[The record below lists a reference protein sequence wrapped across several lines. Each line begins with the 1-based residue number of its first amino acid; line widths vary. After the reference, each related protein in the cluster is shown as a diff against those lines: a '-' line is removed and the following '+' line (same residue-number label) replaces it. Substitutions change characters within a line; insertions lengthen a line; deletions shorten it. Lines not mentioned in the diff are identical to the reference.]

1 VVALNGSTYAFVPGL
16 IASPAADAGM
26 VGVAEVT
33 ISTGTTIEARRR
45 MGSLHGSS
53 LANKRDH
60 VMPQP
65 RQASAAY
72 VRAARHREDFGAG
85 GSPILLTA
93 PSPQECAADT
103 VNGDLY
109 FINYSSNIVNV
120 VHVDPTTLAMSLF
133 ASYATDA
140 TGTVGF
146 SGGSATIVGIAWDP
160 VDGGLIV
167 ATPTDY
173 ELYSGAR
180 AATPNTKIKT
190 IATIVPS
197 ENFGYN
203 SVTDQIWSPSY
214 LGETAASPSPNLTLV
229 DIPSG
234 NQYALNIL
242 PSTISEP
249 DQGAVDSSDNLAV
262 ATEEESY
269 TYYLVP
275 LSQNVLNAPTSGE
288 FTNPNVV
295 TVSPTTSTDERGTD
309 EAIDAT
315 SHLLFSAAEFG
326 SGVGVVQLPSSAT
339 GTPALVNYV
348 YAELPDDPSTP
359 GSPPELW
366 GDPHA
371 AATFNLAASG
381 PYGLTYDENVN
392 GAPDTVIVLDLRA
405 TLAAP
410 ASGGSTT
417 LILAPAAG
425 QDVYYITI

>member
-1 VVALNGSTYAFVPGL
+1 MVALNGTTYAFVPGL
-16 IASPAADAGM
+16 IAAPAADAGM
-26 VGVAEVT
+26 IGVAEVT
-33 ISTGTTIEARRR
+33 LSTGTTIESRTRR
-45 MGSLHGSS
+45 SFAH
-53 LANKRDH
+53 AAAPTNKRDRA
-60 VMPQP
+60 MRQP
-65 RQASAAY
+65 RQPSAAY
-72 VRAARHREDFGAG
+72 ARLARERRLDTGAG
-85 GSPILLTA
+85 GSPILLTS
-93 PSPQECAADT
+93 PSPQECAADP

-109 FINYSSNIVNV
+109 FINYSSNVVNV
-120 VHVDPTTLAMSLF
+120 VHVNPTTAAMSLF
-133 ASYATDA
+133 ATYTTDA
-140 TGTVGF
+140 TGSVEF
-146 SGGSATIVGIAWDP
+146 SGGSATIVGIAWDS
-160 VDGGLIV
+160 VDGGLIL

-203 SVTDQIWSPSY
+203 SATDQIWSPSY
-214 LGETAASPSPNLTLV
+214 LGASPAFTLI

-234 NQYALNIL
+234 NQYALS
-242 PSTISEP
+242 PVPADVSEP

-262 ATEEESY
+262 ATEEEGY

-275 LSQNVLNAPTSGE
+275 LSQNVLNAPSAGM

-309 EAIDAT
+309 EAIDST

-326 SGVGVVQLPSSAT
+326 SGVGVVQLPSNAV
-339 GTPALVNYV
+339 GTPVLGSYV
-348 YAELPDDPSTP
+348 YAELPNMPSTM
-359 GSPPELW
+359 SPPELW

-371 AATFNLAASG
+371 AATFNLVGSG
-381 PYGLTYDENVN
+381 PYGLTYDQNVD

-410 ASGGSTT
+410 TSMGSTT
-417 LILAPAAG
+417 LTLAPAAG
-425 QDVYYITI
+425 ANVYYITI